1 VAVDILAAI
10 FVGILVALLI
20 FVYNYARLPVI
31 RFEGSG
37 ATRRSPVDR
46 TPEDEA
52 ILAKRGARIQV
63 LGLQGYLFFGSVEKV
78 IDAVRRRIAQ
88 NPPPEAL
95 VIDFHHVTG
104 LDSAACAA
112 LLKLGLLGEGGRF
125 RIALADVPDSLAE
138 AMARWGIGTSERTV
152 FRRYPNLAAALE
164 DAEEDILVVHG
175 RTQQGDIPLLDR
187 LAPLIP
193 RATDLLAQMERLQL
207 LPGEVLIRAGG
218 TEGDIFF
225 IESGRVNV
233 QLSNPA
239 GPPTR
244 LRSLRAGAI
253 FGEAARYLGRKRTAD
268 VVVHAPSIIW
278 RLSDAALD
286 RMEAEDRDLAAML
299 HAVMARSLAE
309 KVEKTNGMLTAALA

>member
-1 VAVDILAAI
+1 
-10 FVGILVALLI
+10 
-20 FVYNYARLPVI
+20 
-31 RFEGSG
+31 
-37 ATRRSPVDR
+37 
-46 TPEDEA
+46 
-52 ILAKRGARIQV
+52 
-63 LGLQGYLFFGSVEKV
+63 
-78 IDAVRRRIAQ
+78 
-88 NPPPEAL
+88 
-95 VIDFHHVTG
+95 
-104 LDSAACAA
+104 
-112 LLKLGLLGEGGRF
+112 
-125 RIALADVPDSLAE
+125 
-138 AMARWGIGTSERTV
+138 
-152 FRRYPNLAAALE
+152 
-164 DAEEDILVVHG
+164 
-175 RTQQGDIPLLDR
+175 
-187 LAPLIP
+187 
-193 RATDLLAQMERLQL
+193 MERLQL